1 MKFVIEVPSVSILSL
16 SLRVI
21 IRKEIYVFRNESIE
35 DGVEDKIVDSVC
47 FKSIFMK
54 ALLTLGYKIDAE
66 NFSKIMVFFFLNIL
80 DIAK

>member
-1 MKFVIEVPSVSILSL
+1 VSILSL
-16 SLRVI
+16 SLGVI

-54 ALLTLGYKIDAE
+54 ALLTQGYKIDAE
-66 NFSKIMVFFFLNIL
+66 NYSKIRVFFLKIFWT
-80 DIAK
+80 